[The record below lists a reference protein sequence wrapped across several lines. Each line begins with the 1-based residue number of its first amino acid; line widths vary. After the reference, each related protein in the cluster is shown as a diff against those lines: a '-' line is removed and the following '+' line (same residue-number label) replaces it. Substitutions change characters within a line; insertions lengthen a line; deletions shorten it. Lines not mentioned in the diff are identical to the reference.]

1 MSDTRW
7 STDLGGAGQTLFVAE
22 PRALWAQRPAVVV
35 DCSVMAAM
43 LFAEASAKDAARELA
58 QHVLHAPT
66 LLPYEMASV
75 AAKKL
80 RAGEQADTV
89 TAALTDFNDQR
100 IELHAVAPEASLALA
115 ERYSLSCYDAAYL
128 WLAAEL
134 QAPLVTF
141 DRQLASAAKRHLG
154 AAS

>member
-1 MSDTRW
+1 MSSNRARADVGEHHR
-7 STDLGGAGQTLFVAE
+7 TLFVAE

-43 LFAEASAKDAARELA
+43 LFAETSAKDAAQLLA
-58 QHVLHAPT
+58 AHVLHAPS

-80 RAGEQADTV
+80 RSGEQMATV
-89 TAALTDFNDQR
+89 LVALNDFNDQR
-100 IELHAVAPEASLALA
+100 VELHAVDPDANLALA
-115 ERYSLSCYDAAYL
+115 ERYGLSCYDAAYL

-134 QAPLVTF
+134 KAPLVTF
-141 DRQLASAAKRHLG
+141 DNLLAKAAKRHLG
-154 AAS
+154 AAG